1 VVQDRNAFLTGL
13 SPAEFAFLCSYLTP
27 LELRVGDY
35 LHYAG
40 DQIEDV
46 VFPHSG
52 VVAMT
57 IPLPESTGAG
67 VLLTGRDGI
76 IGGSVAAAA
85 APAFCDA
92 QVHIAGHASRMS
104 ASAFRY
110 LLDQSAGIRRHAA
123 RFVSANLVQAHQTAL
138 CHAAHSVE
146 ARVCRWLLEVQE
158 RSGSSKI
165 PLTQS
170 TLAQFLSVRRTTVT
184 VVAGRLEAA
193 GVINC
198 RRGYMQIVS
207 GEELERH
214 SCDCY
219 SHVKKHL
226 GRLFGPAAE
235 MPTAVGAQGA
245 AARAREPMEPAVAND
260 SSLAR

>member
-1 VVQDRNAFLTGL
+1 VAQDRNAFLSGL
-13 SPAEFAFLCSYLTP
+13 SPAELALLRSHLTP

-52 VVAMT
+52 LVVMT
-57 IPLPESTGAG
+57 MPLPERTGAG
-67 VLLTGRDGI
+67 VMLTGRDGI
-76 IGGSVAAAA
+76 IGGSAAAAA
-85 APAFCDA
+85 APVFCDA

-104 ASAFRY
+104 AAAFRY

-123 RFVSANLVQAHQTAL
+123 RFVSANLVQSQQTAL

-158 RSGSSKI
+158 RTGSSKI

-170 TLAQFLSVRRTTVT
+170 ALAQFLGVRRTTVT
-184 VVAGRLEAA
+184 LVAGQLEAA

-214 SCDCY
+214 GCECY
-219 SHVKKHL
+219 GRVRKHL
-226 GRLFGPAAE
+226 GRLFARAAE
-235 MPTAVGAQGA
+235 MPAAIGTEAA
-245 AARAREPMEPAVAND
+245 AARALERTEPAVAND
-260 SSLAR
+260 S